1 MKKNTQVEVDEV
13 DKIIY
18 RHVMWVTLGSGIPV
32 PALDVFVVLGM
43 QLHMLK
49 ELCDYY
55 DVPFSKQRGRSI
67 VVALISGCATEGVAK
82 GAFVGSLL
90 NSIPVVNTFT
100 AFLRVYLPFKLG
112 IVVAGA
118 STYAVG
124 RIFAQHFAAGGS
136 LDEDSYKFKMYFKE
150 QFKAGLEKVKSW
162 GPAPRHA

>member
-1 MKKNTQVEVDEV
+1 MEENDQVEVGEV
-13 DKIIY
+13 DEIIY
-18 RHVMWVTLGSGIPV
+18 RHVMLVTLGTGIPV

-55 DVPFSKQRGRSI
+55 DVPFSKQRGRAI

-90 NSIPVVNTFT
+90 NSIPIVNAFT

-118 STYAVG
+118 STCAVG
-124 RIFAQHFAAGGS
+124 RIFAEHFAAGGN
-136 LDEDSYKFKMYFKE
+136 LDEESSKFKMYFTE

-162 GPAPRHA
+162 GPALRRA